1 MRLFLELRK
10 ATAFWLSLLASL
22 ASLASA
28 LAVLTTLAAPTA
40 TAAEASERIGDFSL
54 LDAEGYFHQISWY
67 DDHKAVV
74 LLNYA
79 DDDKGLSSLLDAY
92 AELRDSAGESFA
104 FFLIDSQAKHN
115 REDIAEAMRAKGFR
129 HSCFDGR
136 HSTRWRGV
144 DAHR

>member
-10 ATAFWLSLLASL
+10 ATALL

-74 LLNYA
+74 LLSYA
-79 DDDKGLSSLLDAY
+79 DDDKGLSSLDRR
-92 AELRDSAGESFA
+92 LR
-104 FFLIDSQAKHN
+104 
-115 REDIAEAMRAKGFR
+115 RV
-129 HSCFDGR
+129 
-136 HSTRWRGV
+136 TRQR
-144 DAHR
+144 R

>member
-1 MRLFLELRK
+1 MLNEMAFLMKLWYKLSAHSFHKPEYQTMRLFLELRK
-10 ATAFWLSLLASL
+10 ATAFWLSSLASL

-74 LLNYA
+74 LLSYA
-79 DDDKGLSSLLDAY
+79 DDDKG
-92 AELRDSAGESFA
+92 
-104 FFLIDSQAKHN
+104 
-115 REDIAEAMRAKGFR
+115 
-129 HSCFDGR
+129 
-136 HSTRWRGV
+136 
-144 DAHR
+144 

>member
-10 ATAFWLSLLASL
+10 ATAFWLSSL
-22 ASLASA
+22 ASLASVALVASVTA

-74 LLNYA
+74 LLSYA
-79 DDDKGLSSLLDAY
+79 DDDKGLSSLIDAY
-92 AELRDSAGESFA
+92 AELRDGLMVVVPTYLME
-104 FFLIDSQAKHN
+104 
-115 REDIAEAMRAKGFR
+115 IALGIE
-129 HSCFDGR
+129 
-136 HSTRWRGV
+136 
-144 DAHR
+144 